1 MSKLVSWHGGFMISR
16 RKFLAFGG
24 VAAGVATVP
33 PSLLAFRATTAERLS
48 DPALPP
54 SLAQLKSRKSE
65 AIPITREERKERQ
78 EQARQLMSEN
88 ALDAIVLMEGTSLRY
103 FTGIRWWGGERM
115 FALALP
121 VKGEAFYVC
130 PAFEEGRAHEQIAGA
145 PDGEHPDVRTWQED
159 ESPYQRV
166 AQGLKER
173 GIATGRLGIEETVR
187 FFFADG
193 IAKAAPQATLIS
205 ATPVTAGCRRIKST
219 HELALMSLANQVTL
233 AVYEAVYHA
242 LREGMTQHDVGELI
256 AAAYG
261 QMGFPG
267 DASVQVGEYSA
278 LPHGSRTPQV
288 IHEGS
293 IVMIDDGCD
302 VEGYQS
308 DITRTF
314 VFGKAPEQVGDKMRK
329 VFDIVHRA
337 QAAALA
343 AARPG
348 AECGSVDAAAR
359 KVITDA
365 GYGPDYKYFTHR
377 LGHGI
382 GMDGHEWPYLVRGN
396 TTKLAPN
403 MTFSDE
409 PGIYIPGEFGIRLED
424 DMHITENG
432 AELFTPQS
440 PSLEDP
446 FGKMRPVSP
455 AQLVQVFVAG
465 CDAVERRSGFI
476 VFHDVVLDTRLLG
489 LRKDLFPV
497 DDSAPDRGHV
507 LQRIPEILATRSGNG
522 WKLLNVLD
530 VDQGESSRIA
540 IKVLQRVSTGD
551 SDPAQVELHLDQVRV
566 AVCK

>member
-1 MSKLVSWHGGFMISR
+1 MISR
-16 RKFLAFGG
+16 RRFLEAGG
-24 VAAGVATVP
+24 VAAGITAVTRP
-33 PSLLAFRATTAERLS
+33 LLAFGGAAGEKS
-48 DPALPP
+48 GDSALPP
-54 SLAQLKSRKSE
+54 SLARLSSRKSE
-65 AIPITREERKERQ
+65 ATPITREERQERQ
-78 EQARQLMSEN
+78 DRARKLMSEN
-88 ALDAIVLMEGTSLRY
+88 GLDGIVLMEGTSLRY
-103 FTGIRWWGGERM
+103 FTGIRWWGGERL
-115 FALALP
+115 FALVLP
-121 VKGEAFYVC
+121 AKGAAFYVC

-145 PDGEHPDVRTWQED
+145 PDGENPDVRTWQED

-166 AQGLKER
+166 AQGFKER
-173 GIATGRLGIEETVR
+173 GMTSGKLGIEETVR

-193 IAKAAPQATLIS
+193 IAKAAPQATLTS

-267 DASVQVGEYSA
+267 EASVQVGEYTA

-288 IHEGS
+288 IREGS

-314 VFGKAPEQVGDKMRK
+314 VLGKAPDQVGDKMRK

-343 AARPG
+343 AAHPG

-359 KVITDA
+359 KVIADA

-409 PGIYIPGEFGIRLED
+409 PGIYIRGEFGIRLED

-446 FGKMRPVSP
+446 FGK
-455 AQLVQVFVAG
+455 A
-465 CDAVERRSGFI
+465 
-476 VFHDVVLDTRLLG
+476 
-489 LRKDLFPV
+489 
-497 DDSAPDRGHV
+497 
-507 LQRIPEILATRSGNG
+507 
-522 WKLLNVLD
+522 
-530 VDQGESSRIA
+530 
-540 IKVLQRVSTGD
+540 
-551 SDPAQVELHLDQVRV
+551 
-566 AVCK
+566 